1 MTVLRSLSSIKCFQK
16 LSAERRQQVERACAW
31 RTFEDGQMILNFQDH
46 SREVFFLVSGKAR
59 SIIYAASGRVVAF
72 GDQPAGSMFGEIGA
86 IDGKPRAVA
95 VEALSTSTVAT
106 LSHQDFLELAT
117 SEPEFTLALLQQIV
131 ANLRMLTARIFEYST
146 LTVNDRIRAELLRL
160 AEQRHAD
167 AAGLP
172 IMLSPSPKHSDIA
185 ARVSTQRE
193 AVTRELNHLIKL
205 GVLGKHGSAIVIA
218 DVVRLRQMVAEANA

>member
-146 LTVNDRIRAELLRL
+146 LNG
-160 AEQRHAD
+160 QR
-167 AAGLP
+167 
-172 IMLSPSPKHSDIA
+172 SDPRGIA
-185 ARVSTQRE
+185 ATCRATACRCGRPADH
-193 AVTRELNHLIKL
+193 AV
-205 GVLGKHGSAIVIA
+205 AF
-218 DVVRLRQMVAEANA
+218 AEAFRYCRSRQYAA